1 MVAKVVTAP
10 NGPEFSELVQGYWRA
25 ADWGM
30 TAQERLSFLKQH
42 IELGITTVDHAD
54 IYGNYECEALF
65 GEALALDKSVRDQIQ
80 IVTKCDINL
89 CGDKTPERKIN
100 HYDTSSA
107 HIYQSVNNSLER
119 LNVDEI
125 DVLLI
130 HRPDVLMDADEVAEA
145 FTELHKV
152 GKVKHFGV
160 SNFTPRQF
168 ELLQSR
174 LGKPLVTNQV
184 EINPL
189 NFEVAHD
196 GTLDQM
202 QMLRTRPMAW
212 SCLGGGSIF
221 SGESEQAIR
230 VRNELEAIRE
240 EVVRRISEG
249 EASILADQEE
259 MSIESI
265 CEAAANGD
273 PLAVD
278 VIEKLGRYLGSA
290 IAIVINLFNPEK
302 ILIGGVI
309 NQAKEVLYPAVRRC
323 IEEQSLPVYHQD

>member
-221 SGESEQAIR
+221 SGESEQSIR

-240 EVVRRISEG
+240 EVGATSIDQVIYAWVRRLPSKPIPIIGSGKIERVQMAVNALNI
-249 EASILADQEE
+249 ELTREQWYRVWVASK
-259 MSIESI
+259 
-265 CEAAANGD
+265 GH
-273 PLAVD
+273 
-278 VIEKLGRYLGSA
+278 
-290 IAIVINLFNPEK
+290 
-302 ILIGGVI
+302 GV
-309 NQAKEVLYPAVRRC
+309 P
-323 IEEQSLPVYHQD
+323 

>member
-10 NGPEFSELVQGYWRA
+10 NGPEFSEVVQGYWRA
-25 ADWGM
+25 VDWGM

-65 GEALALDKSVRDQIQ
+65 GEALALDKSVREQIQ

-100 HYDTSSA
+100 HYDTSAA

-145 FTELHKV
+145 FSELHKV

-174 LGKPLVTNQV
+174 LSKPLVTNQV

-202 QMLRTRPMAW
+202 QTLRVRPMAW

-221 SGESEQAIR
+221 TGDTEQAVR
-230 VRNELEAIRE
+230 VRNELEMIRE
-240 EVVRRISEG
+240 EVGANSIDEVIYAWVRRLPSKPMPIIGSGKIERVHSAVNALNI
-249 EASILADQEE
+249 ELTREQWYRVWVASK
-259 MSIESI
+259 
-265 CEAAANGD
+265 GH
-273 PLAVD
+273 
-278 VIEKLGRYLGSA
+278 
-290 IAIVINLFNPEK
+290 
-302 ILIGGVI
+302 GV
-309 NQAKEVLYPAVRRC
+309 P
-323 IEEQSLPVYHQD
+323 

>member
-221 SGESEQAIR
+221 SGESEQSIR

-240 EVVRRISEG
+240 EVGATSIDQVIYAWVRSLP
-249 EASILADQEE
+249 SK
-259 MSIESI
+259 
-265 CEAAANGD
+265 
-273 PLAVD
+273 P
-278 VIEKLGRYLGSA
+278 
-290 IAIVINLFNPEK
+290 
-302 ILIGGVI
+302 ILIIGSGKIERVQTAVNALNIELTREQWYRVWVASKGHGV
-309 NQAKEVLYPAVRRC
+309 P
-323 IEEQSLPVYHQD
+323 

>member
-160 SNFTPRQF
+160 SNFTPPQF

-221 SGESEQAIR
+221 SGESEQSIR

-240 EVVRRISEG
+240 EVGATSIDQVIYAWVRRLPSKPIPIIGSGKIERVQTAVNALNI
-249 EASILADQEE
+249 ELTREQWYRVWVASK
-259 MSIESI
+259 
-265 CEAAANGD
+265 GH
-273 PLAVD
+273 
-278 VIEKLGRYLGSA
+278 
-290 IAIVINLFNPEK
+290 
-302 ILIGGVI
+302 GV
-309 NQAKEVLYPAVRRC
+309 P
-323 IEEQSLPVYHQD
+323 

>member
-25 ADWGM
+25 VDWGM

-65 GEALALDKSVRDQIQ
+65 GEALALEKSVRQQIQ

-100 HYDTSSA
+100 HYDTSAA

-119 LNVDEI
+119 LKVDEI

-160 SNFTPRQF
+160 SNFSPRQF

-202 QMLRTRPMAW
+202 QVLRTRPMAW
-212 SCLGGGSIF
+212 SCLGGGAIF
-221 SGESEQAIR
+221 TGDSEQAVRI
-230 VRNELEAIRE
+230 RNELEAIRE
-240 EVVRRISEG
+240 EVGADSIDEVIYAWIRRLPSKPMPIIGSGKIERVQAAVNALDI
-249 EASILADQEE
+249 ELTREQWYRVWVASK
-259 MSIESI
+259 
-265 CEAAANGD
+265 GH
-273 PLAVD
+273 
-278 VIEKLGRYLGSA
+278 
-290 IAIVINLFNPEK
+290 
-302 ILIGGVI
+302 GV
-309 NQAKEVLYPAVRRC
+309 P
-323 IEEQSLPVYHQD
+323 

>member
-25 ADWGM
+25 VDWGM

-65 GEALALDKSVRDQIQ
+65 GEALALDKSVREQIQ

-100 HYDTSSA
+100 HYDTSAA

-145 FTELHKV
+145 FSELHKV

-174 LGKPLVTNQV
+174 LSKPLVTNQV

-202 QMLRTRPMAW
+202 QTLRVRPMAW

-221 SGESEQAIR
+221 TGDTEQAVR
-230 VRNELEAIRE
+230 VRNELEMIRE
-240 EVVRRISEG
+240 EVGANSIDEVIYAWVRRLPSKPMPIIGSGKIERVHSAVNALNI
-249 EASILADQEE
+249 ELTREQWYLVWVASK
-259 MSIESI
+259 
-265 CEAAANGD
+265 GH
-273 PLAVD
+273 
-278 VIEKLGRYLGSA
+278 
-290 IAIVINLFNPEK
+290 
-302 ILIGGVI
+302 GV
-309 NQAKEVLYPAVRRC
+309 P
-323 IEEQSLPVYHQD
+323 

>member
-25 ADWGM
+25 VDWGM

-54 IYGNYECEALF
+54 IYGNYECESLF
-65 GEALALDKSVRDQIQ
+65 GEALALDKSIREQIQ

-100 HYDTSSA
+100 HYDTSAA

-145 FTELHKV
+145 FSELHKV

-196 GTLDQM
+196 GTLDLM
-202 QMLRTRPMAW
+202 QTLRVRPMAW

-221 SGESEQAIR
+221 TGDTEQAVR
-230 VRNELEAIRE
+230 VRNELETIRE
-240 EVVRRISEG
+240 EVGANGIDEVIYAWVRRLPSKPMPIIGSGKIERVHSAVNALNI
-249 EASILADQEE
+249 ELKREQWYRVWVASK
-259 MSIESI
+259 
-265 CEAAANGD
+265 GH
-273 PLAVD
+273 
-278 VIEKLGRYLGSA
+278 
-290 IAIVINLFNPEK
+290 
-302 ILIGGVI
+302 GV
-309 NQAKEVLYPAVRRC
+309 P
-323 IEEQSLPVYHQD
+323 

>member
-221 SGESEQAIR
+221 SGESEQSIR

-240 EVVRRISEG
+240 EVGATSIEQVIYAWVRRLPSKPIPIIGSGKIERVQTAVNALNI
-249 EASILADQEE
+249 ELTREQWYRVWVASK
-259 MSIESI
+259 
-265 CEAAANGD
+265 GH
-273 PLAVD
+273 
-278 VIEKLGRYLGSA
+278 
-290 IAIVINLFNPEK
+290 
-302 ILIGGVI
+302 GV
-309 NQAKEVLYPAVRRC
+309 P
-323 IEEQSLPVYHQD
+323 